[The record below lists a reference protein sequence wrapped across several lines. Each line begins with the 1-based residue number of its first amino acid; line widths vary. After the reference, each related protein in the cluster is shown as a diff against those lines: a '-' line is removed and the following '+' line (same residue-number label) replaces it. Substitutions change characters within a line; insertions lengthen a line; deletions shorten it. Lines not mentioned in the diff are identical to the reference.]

1 MSEDRPRIQ
10 SYVADQWY
18 VSTVWRQSS
27 AMFAGDRYYY
37 ETLVW
42 RWDSERRERR
52 ELIHEAEGLD
62 THFDICQK
70 LLKGGEEALEDERE

>member
-1 MSEDRPRIQ
+1 
-10 SYVADQWY
+10 
-18 VSTVWRQSS
+18 
-27 AMFAGDRYYY
+27 MFAGDRYYY